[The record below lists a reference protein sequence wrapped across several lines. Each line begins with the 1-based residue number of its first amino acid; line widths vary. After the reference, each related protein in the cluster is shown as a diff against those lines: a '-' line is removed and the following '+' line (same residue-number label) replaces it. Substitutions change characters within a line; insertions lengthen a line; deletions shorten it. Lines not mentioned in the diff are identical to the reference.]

1 MNLPIPVIRRISE
14 AVGRFALIIADA
26 VREGWDEERVME
38 EIQKADIVSN
48 KGLQAMREADKI
60 RDDYV
65 RP

>member
-1 MNLPIPVIRRISE
+1 MNLPIPVIRRIGE
-14 AVGRFALIIADA
+14 AVGRFALIISDA
-26 VREGWDEERVME
+26 VREGWDEDRVME
-38 EIQKADIVSN
+38 EIQKADIISN